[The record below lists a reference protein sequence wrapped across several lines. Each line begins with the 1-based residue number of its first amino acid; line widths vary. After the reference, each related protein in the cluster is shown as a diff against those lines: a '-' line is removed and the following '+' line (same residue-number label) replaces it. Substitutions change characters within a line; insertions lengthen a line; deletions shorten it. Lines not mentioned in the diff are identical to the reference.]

1 MAGPSDMQFD
11 LQPGIHVTPKVDY
24 TKFDVDGPLAR
35 RRSVYRFL
43 FRTLPDPFMDA
54 LDCPAGDQ
62 LTPVRNASVT
72 VQQALAMW
80 NNAFVTH
87 YAARFA
93 ERLESSATTLE
104 QQVSLAYE
112 LALGRPPTPAELAE
126 LTAYA
131 RKHALANLCRLIFNS
146 NEFMFLN

>member
-1 MAGPSDMQFD
+1 M
-11 LQPGIHVTPKVDY
+11 
-24 TKFDVDGPLAR
+24 
-35 RRSVYRFL
+35 
-43 FRTLPDPFMDA
+43 
-54 LDCPAGDQ
+54 
-62 LTPVRNASVT
+62 RN
-72 VQQALAMW
+72 
-80 NNAFVTH
+80 
-87 YAARFA
+87 A